1 MIIFLA
7 GSTTKDIEQR
17 LTLHYPARLRT
28 YVDVRKPNSFP
39 RNSILFLDSGAFTF
53 QRTGET
59 VPLERYAEFVIRY
72 GADIAA
78 SMDVIGDPAQTD
90 KNYRRLKELGAPVVP
105 VFHSNWSDKM
115 IEAYVEEHEF
125 ILAGGM
131 VPLARQPEKLS
142 RYLNTVF
149 RAARKYW
156 PRRIHAFGIT
166 GDAILE
172 KYPFYSADS
181 TSWLGYSRFGQS
193 LLGKTRL
200 NTFIAKTQPGH
211 GKLWQEVEYTKSR
224 ARFLT
229 DLWARRGI
237 VWTDTLSTKAYQFY
251 GGLNVSEAR

>member
-1 MIIFLA
+1 M
-7 GSTTKDIEQR
+7 
-17 LTLHYPARLRT
+17 
-28 YVDVRKPNSFP
+28 
-39 RNSILFLDSGAFTF
+39 
-53 QRTGET
+53 
-59 VPLERYAEFVIRY
+59 
-72 GADIAA
+72 
-78 SMDVIGDPAQTD
+78 
-90 KNYRRLKELGAPVVP
+90 
-105 VFHSNWSDKM
+105 M

-193 LLGKTRL
+193 LLG
-200 NTFIAKTQPGH
+200 
-211 GKLWQEVEYTKSR
+211 
-224 ARFLT
+224 
-229 DLWARRGI
+229 
-237 VWTDTLSTKAYQFY
+237 
-251 GGLNVSEAR
+251 